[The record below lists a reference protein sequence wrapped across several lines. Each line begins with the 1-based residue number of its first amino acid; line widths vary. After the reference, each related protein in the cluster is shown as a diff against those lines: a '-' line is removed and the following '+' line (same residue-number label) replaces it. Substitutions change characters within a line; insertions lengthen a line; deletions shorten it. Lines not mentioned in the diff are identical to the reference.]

1 MGKLK
6 ILGIILMLY
15 VIAGFIVAYLLSAGT
30 IVMYNNVMVEY
41 TAVVF
46 LPIIYLFDLIAPFL
60 GLPFAY
66 FGA

>member
-6 ILGIILMLY
+6 KLVIILLIY
-15 VIAGFIVAYLLSAGT
+15 LIAGFVVAYLLSNGT
-30 IVMYNNVMVEY
+30 LVMYNNVAVEY

-46 LPIIYLFDLIAPFL
+46 LPVIYLFDLIAPFL

>member
-6 ILGIILMLY
+6 ILGIILLLY

-30 IVMYNNVMVEY
+30 IVMYGNVMVEY
-41 TAVVF
+41 TAVAF

-60 GLPFAY
+60 GLPLAY

>member
-6 ILGIILMLY
+6 ILGIILLLY
-15 VIAGFIVAYLLSAGT
+15 LIGGFIVAYLLSAGT

-41 TAVVF
+41 TAVAF
-46 LPIIYLFDLIAPFL
+46 LPVIYLFDMIAPFL

>member
-15 VIAGFIVAYLLSAGT
+15 VIAGFVVAYLLSAGT

-60 GLPFAY
+60 GFPFAY